1 MISRVFDCLPRLDP
15 RNRDYP
21 IRSLIPPGTRRR
33 SYTWACDTWLDQGKE
48 GACTGFATAH
58 ELAARPVAVQGL
70 VYTFAWNLYKL
81 SQTFDQWPGEGY
93 VGSSVEGAMAAG
105 KALGYYGEYRW
116 AFGED
121 DLALAIGYRG
131 PAVLG
136 INWYEGMLETDSQ
149 GWVKPTGK
157 IKGRHAICCRGYNVK
172 TDRYR
177 LRNSWGKVWGID
189 GDCFI
194 SSADMKKLLAERGV
208 AAIPVVRLNK
218 KLMKAA

>member
-1 MISRVFDCLPRLDP
+1 MITRVFDCLARLDP

-21 IRSLIPPGTRRR
+21 IRPLIPPGKPRR
-33 SYTWACDTWLDQGKE
+33 SYTWACGTWLDQGKE

-70 VYTFAWNLYKL
+70 DYKFAYNLYKL
-81 SQTFDQWPGEGY
+81 SQTLDQWPGEGY
-93 VGSSVEGAMAAG
+93 IGSSVEAAMAAG
-105 KALGYYGEYRW
+105 KVLGYYGEYRW

-121 DLALAIGYRG
+121 DLALAIGYKG

-136 INWYEGMLETDSQ
+136 INWYDGMLETDAD
-149 GWVKPTGK
+149 GVVKPTGRVV
-157 IKGRHAICCRGYNVK
+157 GRHAICCRGYNVK

-177 LRNSWGKVWGID
+177 LRNSWEKDWGIE

-208 AAIPVVRLNK
+208 AAIPIVRLNK
-218 KLMKAA
+218 LSKAA